1 MSLERRKLARLQY
14 IFIIPCT
21 KHPNNIIQVEDKIEA
36 ALIVEDKTVKLHC
49 RKQTIEAQYRIL
61 ENIPSCSI
69 ASYQLL
75 SLVNFNGN

>member
-1 MSLERRKLARLQY
+1 MSLERRKLVRLQY

-49 RKQTIEAQYRIL
+49 RKQTIEAQYRIYTFMFYCIISTIESGKL
-61 ENIPSCSI
+61 
-69 ASYQLL
+69 
-75 SLVNFNGN
+75 